1 MKFIDIKLLKF
12 IVVGVINTVVGAS
25 IMFILYNIVHLSY
38 WVSSICNYVVGGAL
52 SFVLNKYFT
61 FENTRKSIKQI
72 IIYILNLVAC
82 YAVAYILAKRLVY
95 MMLITV
101 SESFKDNVS
110 MMCGMCLYTALNY
123 FLQRYIVFKEN

>member
-101 SESFKDNVS
+101 SESFKDNIS